1 MRSVATSRT
10 SLLSQQLH
18 DLFKQPVPYDLLTD
32 LSPVH
37 QVYLVLVV
45 DQLPTIWHFPLLF
58 SSFCIAVFSSD
69 VVYSLFAKITL
80 NFGDLCGL
88 QKFVFGVTE
97 DIE

>member
-1 MRSVATSRT
+1 MP
-10 SLLSQQLH
+10 SQQPH
-18 DLFKQPVPYDLLTD
+18 DVFEQPVPYDLLTD
-32 LSPVH
+32 MSLVH
-37 QVYLVLVV
+37 QVYPVLV

-69 VVYSLFAKITL
+69 VVYSLFAKSTL
-80 NFGDLCGL
+80 NFGDLCAL